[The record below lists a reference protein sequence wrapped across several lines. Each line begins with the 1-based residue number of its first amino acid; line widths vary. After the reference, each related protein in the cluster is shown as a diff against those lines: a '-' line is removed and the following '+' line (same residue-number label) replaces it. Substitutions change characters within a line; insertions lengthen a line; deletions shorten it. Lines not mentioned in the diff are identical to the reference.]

1 MTSLVRCPAFLCS
14 MLWQAI
20 MQGTTIVT
28 EFIKSS
34 WWHHCNNDDV
44 IMCSWDHIVS
54 VVSVNVFVVQTYK
67 QQVVH
72 SWHSWAIYG
81 FTFSMTFSQHKQW
94 QVCGLLCTHTHIVPH
109 THTHTHTHSPTHSPT
124 HTHTHTHSHIHT
136 HTHAPTHTHIHT
148 HTQPRVCTLSLILTH
163 KCAHTH
169 THNKRTHTWIPTQ
182 YVHTHY
188 MHTHIHIHT
197 LYAYTHTNTHT
208 ICIHTYTHNVHT
220 HIHTIAYT
228 HHILYTYT
236 HTICMHTLMHAY
248 THWCMHTHSRHEPA
262 SACGWVGMVC
272 VCVYVAYVRLR
283 VCGVC
288 GGCGQQPTPQHFN
301 GIPSPPQP
309 SITNSIVHCFPE
321 TLSTIV

>member
-124 HTHTHTHSHIHT
+124 HTHTHTHTVTYTHT
-136 HTHAPTHTHIHT
+136 HTHPHT
-148 HTQPRVCTLSLILTH
+148 HTYTHTLSLVYAHSVSYSHTNVHTPTH
-163 KCAHTH
+163 IISVHTH
-169 THNKRTHTWIPTQ
+169 GYPHNMYTHTICIHT
-182 YVHTHY
+182 YTYTHY
-188 MHTHIHIHT
+188 MHTHIQIHT
-197 LYAYTHTNTHT
+197 LYAYTHTHT
-208 ICIHTYTHNVHT
+208 MCIHTYTYTHYMHT
-220 HIHTIAYT
+220 HIHTQCAYT
-228 HHILYTYT
+228 HTHYSIHTPHIIHIHT
-236 HTICMHTLMHAY
+236 HNMHAHTDACIHTLMHAY
-248 THWCMHTHSRHEPA
+248 TQQTWTSQCVWM
-262 SACGWVGMVC
+262 GGYGVC
-272 VCVYVAYVRLR
+272 VCVCGICEAESVWSVWRVWSTAY
-283 VCGVC
+283 
-288 GGCGQQPTPQHFN
+288 
-301 GIPSPPQP
+301 PS
-309 SITNSIVHCFPE
+309 
-321 TLSTIV
+321 TL

>member
-109 THTHTHTHSPTHSPT
+109 THTHTQSHT

-188 MHTHIHIHT
+188 MHTHIHT
-197 LYAYTHTNTHT
+197 QCAYTHTHYS
-208 ICIHTYTHNVHT
+208 IHTPHII
-220 HIHTIAYT
+220 HIHTHNMHA
-228 HHILYTYT
+228 
-236 HTICMHTLMHAY
+236 HTDACIHTLMHAY
-248 THWCMHTHSRHEPA
+248 TQQTWTSQCVWM
-262 SACGWVGMVC
+262 GGYGVC
-272 VCVYVAYVRLR
+272 VCVCGICEAESVWSVWRVWSTAY
-283 VCGVC
+283 
-288 GGCGQQPTPQHFN
+288 
-301 GIPSPPQP
+301 PS
-309 SITNSIVHCFPE
+309 
-321 TLSTIV
+321 TL